1 MTENWFTQ
9 QDLLA
14 MTTPVSMQ
22 QIIKLMKIT
31 IKLLTSIFL
40 LALNWIPWSSYGMTT
55 GVNSDSVDNVKQVFT
70 YIDQKNW
77 SQAEDLALEVNSKVL
92 TKIVL
97 SQKYLDN
104 KYSDNS
110 FEHVIRFSRNNPDWP
125 QNKLLEE
132 RAEEYLNNNTNKKVI
147 FDWFSKHPPL
157 TGKGYK
163 FYAAAASEFNQ
174 RSEDITTYY

>member
-1 MTENWFTQ
+1 
-9 QDLLA
+9 
-14 MTTPVSMQ
+14 
-22 QIIKLMKIT
+22 MKIT

-40 LALNWIPWSSYGMTT
+40 LLVLKVNA
-55 GVNSDSVDNVKQVFT
+55 NSDSVDNVKQVFT

-77 SQAEDLALEVNSKVL
+77 SQAEDLALEVNNKIL

-110 FEHVIRFSRNNPDWP
+110 FEHVIRFLCNNPDWP

-132 RAEEYLNNNTNKKVI
+132 RAEEYLNNNTNKK
-147 FDWFSKHPPL
+147 
-157 TGKGYK
+157 
-163 FYAAAASEFNQ
+163 
-174 RSEDITTYY
+174 